1 MSRESIVSKVHEL
14 LKAQRSVKLG
24 KVARDPIIPE
34 ELPKTGFPAA
44 YIETTDEFIEQLA
57 FGSQRE
63 ATMNVNVVLF
73 VSGANR
79 DKQRN
84 IATEAIEQTLMAD
97 RTLDNNCR
105 DCSLVTIET
114 IEVGEGAPYAS
125 CRLVFEIKY
134 CYTI

>member
-1 MSRESIVSKVHEL
+1 MKREDIVSTIYDL

-24 KVARDPIIPE
+24 KVSRDPIVPE

-44 YIETTDEFIEQLA
+44 YIETSDELFEEMAAGGL
-57 FGSQRE
+57 RE
-63 ATMNVNVVLF
+63 STLSVEIVIY

-84 IATEAIEQTLMAD
+84 VVIQAIESTLMED
-97 RTLDNNCR
+97 RTLGGNCR
-105 DCSLVTIET
+105 DCSLVGIET
-114 IEVGEGAPYAS
+114 IIVGEGEPYAS